1 MQTATKLNPIQI
13 HLLQMFDRL
22 KSENELQELKGF
34 LANYYAQKVDKE
46 SEKLWEEKGMSDKTI
61 DELLNMHLRTPR
73 K

>member
-1 MQTATKLNPIQI
+1 MATPTKLNPIQI

-34 LANYYAQKVDKE
+34 LANYYAQKVDRE
-46 SEKLWEEKGMSDKTI
+46 SEKIWEEKGMNEDTI
-61 DELLNMHLRTPR
+61 EELLNMHLRTPR

>member
-34 LANYYAQKVDKE
+34 LTNYYAQKWTKNQRNF
-46 SEKLWEEKGMSDKTI
+46 G
-61 DELLNMHLRTPR
+61 R
-73 K
+73 KKA

>member
-1 MQTATKLNPIQI
+1 MATPTKLNPIQI

-34 LANYYAQKVDKE
+34 LANYYAQKVDRE
-46 SEKLWEEKGMSDKTI
+46 SEKIWEEKGMNEGTI
-61 DELLNMHLRTPR
+61 EELLNMHLRTPR

>member
-22 KSENELQELKGF
+22 KSESELQELKGF
-34 LANYYAQKVDKE
+34 LTNYYAQKVDRE
-46 SEKLWEEKGMSDKTI
+46 SEKIWDEKGMNDETI

>member
-1 MQTATKLNPIQI
+1 MATPTKLNPIQI

-34 LANYYAQKVDKE
+34 LVNYYAQKVDRE
-46 SEKLWEEKGMSDKTI
+46 SEKIWEEKGMNEDTI
-61 DELLNMHLRTPR
+61 EELLNMHLRTPR